1 MLTEGDCV
9 CVCVCVGVRAHACAS
24 VGHRVSLQPS
34 GSLWSSVGVIYGLY
48 PLIVLV
54 SVSILCVLTVG
65 VSGYQTSVHLP
76 CFSCV

>member
-9 CVCVCVGVRAHACAS
+9 CVCVRACAS
-24 VGHRVSLQPS
+24 VGHRVSLQPLR
-34 GSLWSSVGVIYGLY
+34 SLWSAVGVTYGLY

-54 SVSILCVLTVG
+54 SMSILCVLTVG
-65 VSGYQTSVHLP
+65 VSGYQTSVRLP